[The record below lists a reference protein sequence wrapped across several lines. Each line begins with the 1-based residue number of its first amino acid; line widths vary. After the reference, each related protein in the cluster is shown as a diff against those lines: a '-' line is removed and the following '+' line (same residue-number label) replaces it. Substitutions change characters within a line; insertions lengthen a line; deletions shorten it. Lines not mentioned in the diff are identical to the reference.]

1 MSSPSAA
8 PVGLIANPAS
18 GKDVRRLVAHAT
30 TVDNQ
35 GKVGIVRRAMA
46 GLAAMGVRRVLAM
59 PDTYHM
65 AERAQVGL
73 GRMGADR
80 LEIELLDM
88 AVTDQSRD
96 STRAARLMREA
107 GCACIIVLGGD
118 GTSRVVS
125 AGSGDVPL
133 LPISTG
139 TNNVLPVFVE
149 GTVAG
154 LAAGAIAAGKVPRE
168 RAAYQ
173 HKWIEV
179 RVDGEPRDRA
189 LVDVAALAGQFV
201 GARAIWSVVDLR
213 QLVVTRA
220 DASSIGISAIAAAV
234 RPIGRDDPAGLELTL
249 GAGACQVLAAV
260 APGLIESVG
269 ITGGRLLAVGQTIPA
284 HAERPLV
291 LALDGEREI
300 VLGAGQEASYTLRQ
314 DGPWI
319 VDVASVMETLAA
331 AGSMRCGQ
339 DLLDP
344 DKETS

>member
-1 MSSPSAA
+1 MSEPSVA

-35 GKVGIVRRAMA
+35 GKVGIVRRAMV

-59 PDTYHM
+59 PDAYHM

-88 AVTDQSRD
+88 AVTDQSGD
-96 STRAARLMREA
+96 SKRAANLMRQA

-125 AGSGDVPL
+125 AGAGDVPL

-154 LAAGAIAAGKVPRE
+154 LAAGAIATGRVARE
-168 RAAYQ
+168 RATYQ

-179 RVDGEPRDRA
+179 TVDGEPRDRA

-201 GARAIWSVVDLR
+201 GARAIWSVADLR

-220 DASSIGISAIAAAV
+220 DAASIGISAIAAAV
-234 RPIGRDDPAGLELTL
+234 RPIGRGDPVGLELTL
-249 GAGACQVLAAV
+249 GPGACQVRAAV
-260 APGLIESVG
+260 APGLIEEVS
-269 ITGGRLLAVGQTIPA
+269 IAGGRLLSMGQTIPA
-284 HAERPLV
+284 HDERPLV

-300 VLGAGQEASYTLRQ
+300 VLGAGQQASYTLRQ

-319 VDVASVMETLAA
+319 VDVTSVMETLAA
-331 AGSMRCGQ
+331 EGSMRCGQ
-339 DLLDP
+339 DLL
-344 DKETS
+344 EHCREAS